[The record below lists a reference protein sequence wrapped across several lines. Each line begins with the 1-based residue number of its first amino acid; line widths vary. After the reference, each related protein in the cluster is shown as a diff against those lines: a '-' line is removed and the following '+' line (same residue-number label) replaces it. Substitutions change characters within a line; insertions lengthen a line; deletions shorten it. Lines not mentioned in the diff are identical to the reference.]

1 MKDGIFKKLKDNV
14 KNAIN
19 FQDDYI
25 EDDEDYGDG
34 DYDGYDDYDDAPTS
48 SDVSGGPVNASS
60 LNVAPYTP
68 YTPASTQTIPLGSY
82 SNSFSAPQSQP
93 LGTKLDA
100 QNASKKGSGN
110 IYHMNEAKPTGKL
123 KVSLFVL
130 EDMDDARNVA
140 DCMIERN
147 IVTICDF
154 TKITSDEQRRV
165 LDFLDGVKYVCN
177 SRIENISS
185 RIYLIVPEAAELS
198 GDFFSQIDQDTLY

>member
-19 FQDDYI
+19 LQDDYI
-25 EDDEDYGDG
+25 DDDEDYGD
-34 DYDGYDDYDDAPTS
+34 DDYDDFGDLNATQPAASAPS
-48 SDVSGGPVNASS
+48 FNA
-60 LNVAPYTP
+60 APYTP
-68 YTPASTQTIPLGSY
+68 YAPAPAPAPAPSAGFQPSY
-82 SNSFSAPQSQP
+82 SNFNEK
-93 LGTKLDA
+93 LGTAPASA
-100 QNASKKGSGN
+100 QKKNAAN
-110 IYHMNEAKPTGKL
+110 IYRMNEVKPTNKL

-147 IVTICDF
+147 VVTICDF
-154 TKITSDEQRRV
+154 SKISSDDQRRV

-177 SRIENISS
+177 SRIENISP

>member
-1 MKDGIFKKLKDNV
+1 MKDGIFKRMKTNI

-25 EDDEDYGDG
+25 DDNEDYGDE
-34 DYDGYDDYDDAPTS
+34 DYDDYDDYGTMPPAPAAPQSGSVNS
-48 SDVSGGPVNASS
+48 SP

-68 YTPASTQTIPLGSY
+68 YTPTQTPAAPLGGF
-82 SNSFSAPQSQP
+82 NSTYSAPST
-93 LGTKLDA
+93 GGFNSKLDA
-100 QNASKKGSGN
+100 SAPKKGSGN
-110 IYHMNEAKPTGKL
+110 IYRMNEAKPTGKL

-154 TKITSDEQRRV
+154 TKITADEQRRV

-198 GDFFSQIDQDTLY
+198 GDFFSQIDQDSLY